1 METKYGRGEFFDW
14 ETFKNRGLHRHAEPT
29 PSTLRMNVT
38 RPQNGRAV
46 ALSFY
51 GL

>member
-1 METKYGRGEFFDW
+1 METEFRRDEFFKKL
-14 ETFKNRGLHRHAEPT
+14 TFKNRGLHRHAEPT

-38 RPQNGRAV
+38 RPQNGRAE